1 MRPECRQAINSAAGK
16 VLSDAE
22 LNHLEEDIIREY
34 KGISKEGLSRAER
47 YRLAG
52 EQAEATRIKETA
64 EALHTHIDEAY
75 KQHTLLSDIANVQA
89 GVYGKSQSLFNKLF
103 HRAGSSEVPL
113 EKKIEAHSTQV
124 LSKFSEYHDAGSKNL
139 GFTLDKQFGLDVF
152 DEMLG
157 KKAQNGQASTLVK
170 QYQQTMKEL
179 QVQAREA
186 GIGFKFRENRIP
198 QPMSVDKLYTT
209 KKSDFIQSM
218 LDLVDRSKYKNVDG
232 SFYSDAQMVSLFG
245 DVFEERISSKAQ
257 STHAPF
263 SPKVGKK
270 RDFERVFHFK
280 DGSAHMEFMDKFG
293 VSTNVNEILTS
304 DIKSLSKDIVIAR
317 ELGANADTFVKQ
329 TIEKLISE
337 DVVASSGSKDIKD
350 KLGRNRLDVL
360 KAQMLNMWDVMKNG
374 ETPENA
380 VWANRMSGAR
390 SVVGASMLGQHPIG
404 ALLED
409 GFISGQMLSRIGID
423 KEAIRAI
430 SKMSVS
436 ERMDLLSDVGLHAEG
451 VIAHGRNLMDG
462 GDTSPL
468 AHNLH
473 SKMHK
478 WSGAEYLDKRRT
490 SSHALIVY
498 NQIGRMVDK
507 YVSLKDLLSDSHLDP
522 KVKLFFKQLDDV
534 DFAVI
539 KQAKPLSSPD
549 GDLSARTPSTIK
561 SIEDADLHNIVGE
574 IGSEKTAYY
583 HEKLRKNSKK
593 KSKLSPVEV
602 QEIQQKLKELQ
613 GSESNLLK
621 DKVANKLNALVL
633 DNLQT
638 SVRGAMH
645 SSLYDR
651 QRLGLLTYKRG
662 TIAGE
667 ALRMFQQFTTTPTG
681 MFLNTLDLY
690 HSAKMPK
697 GASMALEHVVTK
709 YVATMAL
716 AGIGIAG
723 IKALMRGEDPSLSG
737 VITDGLCN
745 NGALIPYVDRLT
757 KLITKG
763 DKASA
768 GGLIGAVPSAVTGLT
783 SSVFDLATKQ
793 NEASLVKTAK
803 SIRKTIPFMN
813 MWYIKNSFDHL
824 ILNQML
830 EVLNPGYLA
839 KQQRKKEKHGVGLF
853 QNMDEVVPHRLPYP
867 LGED

>member
-22 LNHLEEDIIREY
+22 LNRLEEDIIHHYHQTQQE
-34 KGISKEGLSRAER
+34 LSRAER

-52 EQAEATRIKETA
+52 EKAQEARIKETA

-89 GVYGKSQSLFNKLF
+89 GVYGKSQAFFNKLF

-113 EKKIEAHSTQV
+113 EKKIEAHSTH
-124 LSKFSEYHDAGSKNL
+124 LLAPFSRYAEEGSKNL

-157 KKAQNGQASTLVK
+157 KKTQNGHASRLVK

-179 QVQAREA
+179 HVQAREA

-218 LDLVDRSKYKNVDG
+218 FDLVDRSKYKNVDG
-232 SFYSDAQMVSLFG
+232 SLYSDAQMVSLFG
-245 DVFEERISSKAQ
+245 DVFEERISSKGQ
-257 STHAPF
+257 STHSPF

-280 DGSAHMEFMDKFG
+280 DGLAHMEFMDKFG
-293 VSTNVNEILTS
+293 VSSNVNEILTS

-360 KAQMLNMWDVMKNG
+360 KAQMLNMWDVMQYG
-374 ETPENA
+374 ETVENA

-390 SVVGASMLGQHPIG
+390 SLAGASMLGQHPLG

-423 KEAIRAI
+423 KEAIQHI
-430 SKMSVS
+430 TKMSVK
-436 ERMDLLSDVGLHAEG
+436 ERMEVLSDVGLFAEG
-451 VIAHGRNLMDG
+451 VVAHGRNLMDA
-462 GDTSPL
+462 GDTSQL
-468 AHNLH
+468 AHNVH

-507 YVSLKDLLSDSHLDP
+507 YASLKDLLSDSHLDS
-522 KVKLFFKQLDDV
+522 KVKLFFKQLNDV

-539 KQAKPLSSPD
+539 KKAKPLSSPD

-561 SIEDADLHNIVGE
+561 SIADVDLHDLVDKLGA
-574 IGSEKTAYY
+574 EKTSY
-583 HEKLRKNSKK
+583 HQEKLRQNSKTK
-593 KSKLSPVEV
+593 AKLSEAES
-602 QEIQQKLKELQ
+602 QEIQQQLKELR
-613 GSESNLLK
+613 SRESNVLK
-621 DKVANKLNALVL
+621 DKVSTKLNALVL

-638 SVRGAMH
+638 SVRGAMR

-690 HSAKMPK
+690 NSSKMPK
-697 GASMALEHVVTK
+697 GASMALD
-709 YVATMAL
+709 YVKTQYIATMVL

-723 IKALMRGEDPSLSG
+723 IKALIRGEDPSLSG

-745 NGALIPYVDRLT
+745 NGALLPYVDRLY
-757 KLITKG
+757 KLATKG
-763 DKASA
+763 DMASA

-783 SSVFDLATKQ
+783 SSVFDLAMKQ

-803 SIRKTIPFMN
+803 SIRKTVPFMN

-824 ILNQML
+824 ILNQIL
-830 EVLNPGYLA
+830 EELNPGYLA
-839 KQQRKKEKHGVGLF
+839 KQQSKKEKHGVGLF